1 MAKKR
6 KTRKTVMTAP
16 FTAQPVSKHVYV
28 GGKAVAGVNKGS
40 VAVKVYKG
48 STQLS

>member
-1 MAKKR
+1 MAKQR
-6 KTRKTVMTAP
+6 KTRKATISAP
-16 FTAQPVSKHVYV
+16 FAAQPSSKHVYV

-40 VAVKVYKG
+40 IAVKVYKG

>member
-1 MAKKR
+1 MAKQR
-6 KTRKTVMTAP
+6 KTRKATISAP
-16 FTAQPVSKHVYV
+16 LAAQPSSKHVYV

-48 STQLS
+48 STQLA

>member
-1 MAKKR
+1 MAKQR
-6 KTRKTVMTAP
+6 KTRKDIMSAP
-16 FTAQPVSKHVYV
+16 FAAQPASKLVYV

-48 STQLS
+48 STQLA

>member
-6 KTRKTVMTAP
+6 KTRKAVMTVP
-16 FTAQPVSKHVYV
+16 FTAQPASKHVYV
-28 GGKAVAGVNKGS
+28 GGKAVAEVNKGS

>member
-1 MAKKR
+1 MAKQR
-6 KTRKTVMTAP
+6 KTRKATMLAP
-16 FTAQPVSKHVYV
+16 LAAQQSSKHVYI

-48 STQLS
+48 STQLA

>member
-1 MAKKR
+1 MTKQR
-6 KTRKTVMTAP
+6 KTRKATMSAP
-16 FTAQPVSKHVYV
+16 LTAQPSSKHVYV

-48 STQLS
+48 STQLA